1 LYNVISALSTDADDK
16 NRKVNGKVVMVVN
29 PVDAIA
35 MSFRNTIQTANGQ
48 WVTSLPYNIKTVESE
63 EVPVGKDV
71 FIVQGEYIATVG
83 GGYCLKK
90 FDQTLAMEDATLFTI
105 KQFANGRPK
114 DNKTALVYDLDIS
127 FTVPGEEETP

>member
-1 LYNVISALSTDADDK
+1 DEYRKANSSAGMA
-16 NRKVNGKVVMVVN
+16 VC

-35 MSFRNTIQTANGQ
+35 ASVRNTIQTANCQ

-63 EVPVGKDV
+63 EVPVGKAV
-71 FIVQGEYIATVG
+71 FFVQGEYIAAVA
-83 GGYCLKK
+83 GGYRLKK

-127 FTVPGEEETP
+127 